1 MEEKT
6 IIKGE
11 LKDSK
16 LFCMLLPIIGLI
28 GTIIYDYSVS
38 TSYWAREWNDGKP
51 DFSYG
56 FSFGNEVNSVLY
68 PAIIVLAVLGFIIYK
83 RWSKVQITVTD
94 KRVYGFDALGRRVDL
109 PLDSIAAV
117 GTSLFSGLAVTS
129 ASGAIKF
136 TMLKNR
142 DELHEAISKLL
153 VERQGKEKPDTTTIK
168 QEIPLS
174 NADELKKYKNLLDS
188 GVITQEE
195 FDAKKKQ
202 ILGL

>member
-83 RWSKVQITVTD
+83 RWSK
-94 KRVYGFDALGRRVDL
+94 
-109 PLDSIAAV
+109 S
-117 GTSLFSGLAVTS
+117 
-129 ASGAIKF
+129 
-136 TMLKNR
+136 
-142 DELHEAISKLL
+142 
-153 VERQGKEKPDTTTIK
+153 
-168 QEIPLS
+168 S
-174 NADELKKYKNLLDS
+174 NNCN
-188 GVITQEE
+188 
-195 FDAKKKQ
+195 
-202 ILGL
+202 